1 MAPSYGVNEARQ
13 DLGTLA
19 IPALDAA
26 VRAIPDDSP
35 ILGPIDREKVART
48 VSQWVHHFPVAR
60 KDGVKQWPA
69 ETLPKPQRSS
79 WK

>member
-13 DLGTLA
+13 DLGTPA

-35 ILGPIDREKVART
+35 ILGPIDREKGR
-48 VSQWVHHFPVAR
+48 P
-60 KDGVKQWPA
+60 DGVAVGAP
-69 ETLPKPQRSS
+69 LPSRP
-79 WK
+79 